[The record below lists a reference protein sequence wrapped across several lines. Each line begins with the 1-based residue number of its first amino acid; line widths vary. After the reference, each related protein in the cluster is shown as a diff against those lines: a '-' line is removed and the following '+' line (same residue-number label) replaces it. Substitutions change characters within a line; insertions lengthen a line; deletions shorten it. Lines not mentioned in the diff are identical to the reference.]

1 MALRDRAGEVK
12 KHPQLKS
19 LMVVQK
25 MLHRAPA
32 WAFGQRA
39 ATARK
44 QAGERAAPERKQ
56 VVMQKAAMKRMQHRG
71 LAEAAH
77 TRRSQTAA
85 LALSALCVS
94 SLLSNAHGAECSES
108 GSLPCSFGGCEFS
121 KDASGMLGR
130 TGSCPTK
137 TGYLWLNNKGIKE
150 LREGVFGNMGA
161 CE

>member
-1 MALRDRAGEVK
+1 MRDRAGEVK

-19 LMVVQK
+19 LIVVQK
-25 MLHRAPA
+25 MLHR
-32 WAFGQRA
+32 
-39 ATARK
+39 
-44 QAGERAAPERKQ
+44 AGERAAPERKQ

-77 TRRSQTAA
+77 TRKSQTAA

-94 SLLSNAHGAECSES
+94 SVLSNAHGAEC
-108 GSLPCSFGGCEFS
+108 GVYGLPCSFGGCEFS

-137 TGYLWLNNKGIKE
+137 TGELWLGRKDIKG

>member
-1 MALRDRAGEVK
+1 
-12 KHPQLKS
+12 
-19 LMVVQK
+19 MVVQNE

-44 QAGERAAPERKQ
+44 QAVERGAAERKE
-56 VVMQKAAMKRMQHRG
+56 VVMQKAAMKQMQHRG

-77 TRRSQTAA
+77 TRRGKTAA

-94 SLLSNAHGAECSES
+94 LLLSNAHGAECSQS

-121 KDASGMLGR
+121 KDASGMLDR

-137 TGYLWLNNKGIKE
+137 TGSLWLNSNGIKG
-150 LREGVFGNMGA
+150 LREGVFRNMGA

>member
-1 MALRDRAGEVK
+1 LALRDRAGEVK

-19 LMVVQK
+19 LIVVQK
-25 MLHRAPA
+25 MLHR
-32 WAFGQRA
+32 
-39 ATARK
+39 
-44 QAGERAAPERKQ
+44 AGERAAPERKQ

-77 TRRSQTAA
+77 SRRGQTAA

-94 SLLSNAHGAECSES
+94 LLLSNAHGAECSQS

-137 TGYLWLNNKGIKE
+137 TGELWLNNKGIKE

>member
-1 MALRDRAGEVK
+1 
-12 KHPQLKS
+12 
-19 LMVVQK
+19 
-25 MLHRAPA
+25 
-32 WAFGQRA
+32 
-39 ATARK
+39 
-44 QAGERAAPERKQ
+44 
-56 VVMQKAAMKRMQHRG
+56 MKRMQLRG
-71 LAEAAH
+71 LSEAAH
-77 TRRSQTAA
+77 PRRGQTAA

-94 SLLSNAHGAECSES
+94 LLLSNAHGAECSQS

-137 TGYLWLNNKGIKE
+137 TGELWLGRKDIKG